1 LLHQKNIFQ
10 IYKYYNIYVY
20 AEQRLKKT
28 VFATVLKYIYL
39 MLMYFYQKTP
49 KKYISATR
57 ILAILGIITDKFY

>member
-39 MLMYFYQKTP
+39 LLMCFY
-49 KKYISATR
+49 
-57 ILAILGIITDKFY
+57 